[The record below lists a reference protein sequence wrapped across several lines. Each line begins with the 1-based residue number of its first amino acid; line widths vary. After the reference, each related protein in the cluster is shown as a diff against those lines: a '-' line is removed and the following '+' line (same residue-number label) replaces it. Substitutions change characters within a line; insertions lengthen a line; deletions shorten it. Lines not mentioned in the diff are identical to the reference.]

1 LRGRRTDALGASP
14 YLWDG
19 ALSENSKG
27 HSSFGVTP
35 NFSQTGTRTRS
46 LTSVASLEV
55 RSGEFLVIV
64 GASGSGKS
72 TLMHIMGC
80 LDHPTS
86 GTILIDNKDMSR
98 VSSNRLAE
106 MRNKEIGFV
115 FQRFNLLSRASAMS
129 NV

>member
-1 LRGRRTDALGASP
+1 MDPIIETRGLVKHYRMGDQLVEALRG
-14 YLWDG
+14 
-19 ALSENSKG
+19 
-27 HSSFGVTP
+27 
-35 NFSQTGTRTRS
+35 
-46 LTSVASLEV
+46 ASLEV
-55 RSGEFLVIV
+55 RSGKFLVIV

-86 GTILIDNKDMSR
+86 GTILIDNEDMSR

-106 MRNKEIGFV
+106 MRNKKIGFV